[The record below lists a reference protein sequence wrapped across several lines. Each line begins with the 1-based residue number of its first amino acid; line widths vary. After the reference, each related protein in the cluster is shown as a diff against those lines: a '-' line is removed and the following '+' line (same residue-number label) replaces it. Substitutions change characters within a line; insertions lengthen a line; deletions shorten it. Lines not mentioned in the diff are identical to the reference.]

1 MAASLFSHQQNGCGS
16 PTVNDTQAL
25 LDHVS
30 EALNVQAV
38 TQVEPVIGQIFR
50 NDRIPNPRTRPRRSN
65 GSLAKL
71 TSEAP
76 AGLFPEYREQLSMNG
91 MSKVIASSLSQFQ
104 FYQIPHKYSLRMDSQ
119 FMENAYEAGRLP
131 GIL

>member
-1 MAASLFSHQQNGCGS
+1 
-16 PTVNDTQAL
+16 
-25 LDHVS
+25 
-30 EALNVQAV
+30 
-38 TQVEPVIGQIFR
+38 
-50 NDRIPNPRTRPRRSN
+50 
-65 GSLAKL
+65 
-71 TSEAP
+71 
-76 AGLFPEYREQLSMNG
+76 MNG